1 MNILEA
7 AQGSPA
13 WHAHRA
19 RHYNASDA
27 SAVLGLSRYKTRQ
40 QLMREK
46 ATGIVPEVDE
56 ATQRR
61 FDKGHEFEA
70 IARPWAEEII
80 GAELFPVVLAGN
92 VDGLPLSAS
101 LDGLT
106 MLEDVAFEHKT
117 GRADLLASLEAGVIP
132 DEYKPQM
139 EQCLLL
145 SGATKCLFMASSGNR
160 EAMRFA
166 WYESDPVV
174 RKNLLAGWAMFDA
187 DLAEYRHTEPA
198 REAVAEPQ
206 MALPSVSIQVNGSIA
221 LIDNLDVFGE
231 ALTAYVERINKK
243 PETDDDFATLE
254 ATVKNLKKAEDA
266 LDAAEN
272 GALAQAAS
280 IDTMR
285 RTVATLRD
293 MARSNRLLID
303 KLVKAEKENRKAQII
318 SEARKAM
325 FEHVDKLNE
334 RIGGRWM
341 PVFTDAIFAEAVAGL
356 KSLDSMRDKVAG
368 ALANAKIEANEIADR
383 VQINLTTLEANAEHK
398 MLFPDFAQLI
408 TKPNGDFM
416 DTVNA
421 RIAAHKAAEA
431 EKAEATKK
439 AEEARIAAAVE
450 AERQAGEAR
459 AAAAV
464 EAERAASLTANNQ
477 TQFEDQRGKA
487 EADAE
492 AANVRAF
499 DGGTSLDSALAGAS
513 KATTIPA
520 GHFVDANKMVQP
532 DEALIDD
539 FLKCRAISPADKKAL
554 RVHLVAWETYR
565 VKREMA
571 VAA

>member
-1 MNILEA
+1 MSIQMIELQQGTQAWLE
-7 AQGSPA
+7 
-13 WHAHRA
+13 HRSKFF
-19 RHYNASDA
+19 NASEA
-27 SAVLGLSRYKTRQ
+27 SAALGLSRYKTRQ

-46 ATGIVPEVDE
+46 ATGVVPEVDE

-61 FDKGHEFEA
+61 FDRGHEFEA

-80 GAELFPVVLAGN
+80 GAELFPVVLAGK

-117 GRADLLASLEAGVIP
+117 GRADLLESLEAGVIP

-145 SGATKCLFMASSGNR
+145 SGATKCLFMASSGDR

-285 RTVATLRD
+285 RTVAMLRG

-303 KLVKAEKENRKAQII
+303 KLVKSEKENRKAQII
-318 SEARKAM
+318 TEARQAIDD
-325 FEHVDKLNE
+325 HIVKLND

-341 PVFTDAIFAEAVAGL
+341 PPASATPFAEAIKGL
-356 KSLDSMRDKVAG
+356 KSLDSMRDKVAT
-368 ALANAKIEANEIADR
+368 ALAQAKIDANAIADTIEANRKSLLIGTEND
-383 VQINLTTLEANAEHK
+383 TSH
-398 MLFPDFAQLI
+398 LFPDFAQVC
-408 TKPNGDFM
+408 TKAREDFAALHAM
-416 DTVNA
+416 RMQQEAA
-421 RIAAHKAAEA
+421 RK
-431 EKAEATKK
+431 
-439 AEEARIAAAVE
+439 E
-450 AERQAGEAR
+450 AERERIRHEEADR
-459 AAAAV
+459 ITREAAASQAK
-464 EAERAASLTANNQ
+464 AQAAT
-477 TQFEDQRGKA
+477 DQRGK
-487 EADAE
+487 EDTGMGLGQPG
-492 AANVRAF
+492 RAQPESTSTPPIQNHIA
-499 DGGTSLDSALAGAS
+499 GTSNM
-513 KATTIPA
+513 
-520 GHFVDANKMVQP
+520 VDETA
-532 DEALIDD
+532 IDD
-539 FLKCRAISPADKKAL
+539 FIRLLPIAATEKKAL
-554 RVHLVAWETYR
+554 RVTIQKWEKYR
-565 VKREMA
+565 IARAMQE
-571 VAA
+571 AA

>member
-1 MNILEA
+1 MSIQMIELQQGTQAWLE
-7 AQGSPA
+7 
-13 WHAHRA
+13 HRA

-303 KLVKAEKENRKAQII
+303 KLVKAEKENRRAEIVKNAQIEI
-318 SEARKAM
+318 TGHIR
-325 FEHVDKLNE
+325 KLNE
-334 RIGGRWM
+334 RIGGQWM
-341 PVFTDAIFAEAVAGL
+341 PVANFAPFTEAVKGL
-356 KSLDSMRDKVAG
+356 KSLDSMRDKVST
-368 ALANAKIEANEIADR
+368 ALANAKIEANMLADR
-383 VQINLTTLEANAEHK
+383 IEANRRSLEAGNGDVDY
-398 MLFPDFAQLI
+398 LFLVPDFQTVC
-408 TKPNGDFM
+408 TKARDDF
-416 DTVNA
+416 DALVSS
-421 RIAAHKAAEA
+421 RLAAYRLAEA
-431 EKAEATKK
+431 EKAAAAIK
-439 AEEARIAAAVE
+439 AEDARVAAAVE
-450 AERQAGEAR
+450 AERKAGEAR
-459 AAAAV
+459 AADAAQLQQSDMGQSLDGLAGKSVRAADHIADAGKAILEPEEKRAVLV
-464 EAERAASLTANNQ
+464 EAGDDVRAYLVRAYLNTLDVSDKERGRLRAVLMGFVQFQAERAL
-477 TQFEDQRGKA
+477 KA
-487 EADAE
+487 
-492 AANVRAF
+492 AA
-499 DGGTSLDSALAGAS
+499 
-513 KATTIPA
+513 
-520 GHFVDANKMVQP
+520 
-532 DEALIDD
+532 
-539 FLKCRAISPADKKAL
+539 
-554 RVHLVAWETYR
+554 
-565 VKREMA
+565 
-571 VAA
+571 

>member
-1 MNILEA
+1 MSIQMIELQQGTQAWLE
-7 AQGSPA
+7 
-13 WHAHRA
+13 HRA

-285 RTVATLRD
+285 RTVAMLRG

-303 KLVKAEKENRKAQII
+303 KLVKSEKENRKAQII
-318 SEARKAM
+318 TEARQAIDD
-325 FEHVDKLNE
+325 HIVKLND

-341 PVFTDAIFAEAVAGL
+341 PPASATPFAEAIKGL
-356 KSLDSMRDKVAG
+356 KSLDSMRDKVAT
-368 ALANAKIEANEIADR
+368 ALAQAKIDANAIADTIEANRKSLLIGTEND
-383 VQINLTTLEANAEHK
+383 TSH
-398 MLFPDFAQLI
+398 LFPDFAQVC
-408 TKPNGDFM
+408 TKAREDFAALHAM
-416 DTVNA
+416 RMQQEAA
-421 RIAAHKAAEA
+421 RK
-431 EKAEATKK
+431 
-439 AEEARIAAAVE
+439 E
-450 AERQAGEAR
+450 AERERIRHEEADR
-459 AAAAV
+459 ITREAAASQAKAQAANDQLGKQSV
-464 EAERAASLTANNQ
+464 AESEPEVQGQDQVAERQSATPIENHNEHLLEMVNDTMI
-477 TQFEDQRGKA
+477 
-487 EADAE
+487 DAFMRLLP
-492 AANVRAF
+492 N
-499 DGGTSLDSALAGAS
+499 SA
-513 KATTIPA
+513 
-520 GHFVDANKMVQP
+520 
-532 DEALIDD
+532 
-539 FLKCRAISPADKKAL
+539 ADKKVIRAAL
-554 RVHLVAWETYR
+554 VKWEKYR
-565 VKREMA
+565 IAFSLKD
-571 VAA
+571 AA